1 VNDGQSGT
9 ACPQC
14 GSAAAV
20 HSIGELAA
28 MASSQLGQP
37 QGSAPT
43 PQAGYD
49 QQAAQAAQFGYDQQ
63 AAQQAGYDQQAAQS
77 AQAGYGQPSPQTGF
91 GQPKPFDQP
100 TSTDF
105 NPPPPGGFGPPPPSD
120 YQGPPPPGYSGS
132 AQPGQ
137 PSQSTPSGPSG
148 MPSLSRLGR
157 EFLRGGDVAGTIEDG
172 VSDVVMGAAAR
183 FVGRKIKN
191 RVQQVVNERV
201 MPAMAA
207 RKDAMLRE
215 QISIA
220 ERHPDLRACLTDNVV
235 FLAGGQRVLPL
246 PSLAAG
252 FTVEQSD
259 ALVARLRDG

>member
-1 VNDGQSGT
+1 VNDGQTGT
-9 ACPQC
+9 VCPQC

-37 QGSAPT
+37 QGSAPS

-49 QQAAQAAQFGYDQQ
+49 QQAAQA
-63 AAQQAGYDQQAAQS
+63 

-91 GQPKPFDQP
+91 GQPTDFGQPKPFDQP
-100 TSTDF
+100 TPTDF
-105 NPPPPGGFGPPPPSD
+105 NPPPPGGFGPPPPPD

-183 FVGRKIKN
+183 FVGRKISR